1 MNKLFSEVLF
11 KHCDKNPVHHSSHK
25 SPIFRNIQSSNND
38 SATNQT
44 QASQL
49 KKNKIINSNKPK
61 QGELSILWSTPFSAI
76 TLNRL
81 KLITRTKLN
90 DLILS
95 LISTVLREY
104 LQSKGINNP
113 QDVHCLIPVDLTS
126 NKYPMKMANRTTIS
140 SLRLPTNTEG
150 IVPGLWMTRGRTN
163 RAKNSGNFF
172 FGYLFMLLAF
182 KSFPNRFAA
191 YLTRCL
197 VNKNTLL
204 ATSLG
209 TGDASLSTVTLCSQ
223 NVREI
228 LFVHPTVCRVG
239 ISFSIINY
247 GESMRLAVMSDPEL
261 FSNPEFIVKEF
272 NKKVSGYDVLKDP
285 YLKYR

>member
-113 QDVHCLIPVDLTS
+113 QDMHCLIPVNLSS
-126 NKYPMKMANRTTIS
+126 NKYPLHLANQTTVS
-140 SLRLPTNTEG
+140 SLKLPTNTEG
-150 IVPGLWMTRGRTN
+150 TVPSLWVTRDRTS
-163 RAKNSGNFF
+163 RAKKSGNFF
-172 FGYLFMLLAF
+172 FGYLFILLTF
-182 KSFPNRFAA
+182 KSLPNRFAA
-191 YLTRCL
+191 FLTRCL

-209 TGDASLSTVTLCSQ
+209 TGDTSLSTVTLCNQ

-228 LFVHPTVCRVG
+228 IFVHPTVCRLG
-239 ISFSIINY
+239 ISFSVINY
-247 GESMRLAVMSDPEL
+247 GESIRLAIMSDSKL
-261 FSNPEFIVKEF
+261 FSNPEFIVNEF
-272 NKKVSGYDVLKDP
+272 NKKVNNSFIFFIIISEI
-285 YLKYR
+285 